1 MKKLFLL
8 YFLCFSAI
16 SFGQT
21 ANAVIDKINAKLIAV
36 KDYTVNANINANIP
50 MIKIMPSNVKIYFK
64 QKDKFKIESKGIVIV
79 PKQGFTELNSFISN
93 RSKYTAVFGENAVI
107 GKVQTRLINII
118 PNESTGDIVL
128 AKIWVDVAK
137 SVIMK
142 SQITTLSNGTVN
154 VDYTYGDQISRGLPS
169 VMKFEIDVK
178 KFKIPKS
185 VASDINK
192 SSADKK
198 KASANQK
205 TKGIITITLSNY
217 KINTGLSDALF
228 VKKKN

>member
-1 MKKLFLL
+1 M
-8 YFLCFSAI
+8 
-16 SFGQT
+16 
-21 ANAVIDKINAKLIAV
+21 
-36 KDYTVNANINANIP
+36 
-50 MIKIMPSNVKIYFK
+50 
-64 QKDKFKIESKGIVIV
+64 
-79 PKQGFTELNSFISN
+79 
-93 RSKYTAVFGENAVI
+93 
-107 GKVQTRLINII
+107 
-118 PNESTGDIVL
+118 
-128 AKIWVDVAK
+128 AK

-169 VMKFEIDVK
+169 IMKFEIDVK

>member
-1 MKKLFLL
+1 MKKFLTL
-8 YFLCFSAI
+8 LIIAI
-16 SFGQT
+16 QFGVIAQE
-21 ANAVIDKINAKLIAV
+21 ANDILSKVVTKLNTV

-79 PKQGFTELNSFISN
+79 PKQGFTELNNFISN
-93 RSKYTAVFGENAVI
+93 KSKYTAVFGENAVI
-107 GKVQTRLINII
+107 RNVQTRLINVI
-118 PNESTGDIVL
+118 PNEGAGDIVL

-169 VMKFEIDVK
+169 IMKFEIDVK

-198 KASANQK
+198 KTSVNQK
-205 TKGIITITLSNY
+205 TKGTITITLSNY